1 VQGNQHKK
9 ELRLKLLLD
18 RFLQGLVVLFLVSGL
33 AFALLAAAGG
43 DALDALQQSTSLS
56 GEALARLRSQYGLDQ
71 PLTTRYV
78 RWLASTLQGDFG
90 YSLYFQTPVA
100 NLLWPRLLRTLAL
113 GGVALLFAWTVSLS
127 LGLLSVRRAG
137 SWLDRGCEGFVLLAS
152 ATPRLLLALLALVLA
167 VRTGWYETGGA
178 LDGLGPA
185 AFCRRLLAPAFV
197 LSVPLIAVFLAQT
210 REAIKSALETDYIRA
225 ARAKGLPEHT
235 ILLRHALRPA
245 LNPLLTVFGYAL
257 GGVLSG
263 AVIVEQVLGWPGLGE
278 LSVIAVRSRDVPLLL
293 GVVLVTSTAVLVG
306 NLLADLLLRLNDP
319 RLR

>member
-1 VQGNQHKK
+1 M
-9 ELRLKLLLD
+9 RLLLD
-18 RFLQGLVVLFLVSGL
+18 RFLQGLVVLFLVSAL

-43 DALDALQQSTSLS
+43 DALDTLQQSTRLS
-56 GEALARLRSQYGLDQ
+56 GEALVRLRSQSGLDQ
-71 PLTTRYV
+71 PLTVRYG
-78 RWLASTLQGDFG
+78 RWLAGALQGDLG
-90 YSLYFQTPVA
+90 YSFYFQTPVA
-100 NLLWPRLLRTLAL
+100 SLLWPRLLRTLAL
-113 GGVALLFAWTVSLS
+113 GGTALLFAWTLSLS
-127 LGLLSVRRAG
+127 LGLLAARRAG
-137 SWLDRGCEGFVLLAS
+137 SWLDRGCAGVVLLAS
-152 ATPRLLLALLALVLA
+152 ATPRILLALLALVLA
-167 VRTGWYETGGA
+167 VRTGWFEIGGA

-185 AFCRRLLAPAFV
+185 AFCRRLLVPALV
-197 LSVPLIAVFLAQT
+197 LSVPLSAVFLAQT
-210 REAIKSALETDYIRA
+210 REAVKSALDSDYIRA

-293 GVVLVTSTAVLVG
+293 GVVLVTSTAVLAG
-306 NLLADLLLRLNDP
+306 NLLADFLLRLNDP